1 MKKFGLLRSMIALVA
16 LILCIALA
24 FVVWPQRQ
32 KHWTVKRAT
41 ATPGGTYYPL
51 GIQLAHI
58 LKQLPEIR
66 DASIWETSGSVENIR
81 LLANP
86 RSEYRNAAERERAKE
101 GDSADLAFVQSTA
114 LTIASSDQREK
125 IRVVAGLYKD
135 FVQVVARRDSEIRRL
150 GDLRGRR
157 VYIGK
162 DNSGTKQIAEA
173 ILKGVGI
180 VEGDYT

>member
-32 KHWTVKRAT
+32 KHWTVKIAT

-81 LLANP
+81 LLVNP

-125 IRVVAGLYKD
+125 IRVVAGLYSD
-135 FVQVVARRDSEIRRL
+135 FVQAGTNIADLNRDGHLRIICTGAARMASSP
-150 GDLRGRR
+150 G
-157 VYIGK
+157 
-162 DNSGTKQIAEA
+162 
-173 ILKGVGI
+173 GVPA
-180 VEGDYT
+180 